1 MGLSESRRAFFKDVD
16 VSVGYASNDTSRML
30 GVNTIMEHSTVAFFV
45 IMSFFF
51 GCICGMWIAYEL
63 VGIGL

>member
-16 VSVGYASNDTSRML
+16 VSVGYASNDPSRTL
-30 GVNTIMEHSTVAFFV
+30 GVNTMMDHSHVAFFV
-45 IMSFFF
+45 VVSFFF
-51 GCICGMWIAYEL
+51 GNICGMWIAYEL